1 MDHADDSPVTL
12 AAEAYEASGR
22 RDWAWLRWVNRP
34 KVWQESACLAVMVGH
49 EDEVKGALELEG
61 GRVLSWSGD
70 NTLRIWHVETGAPLG
85 VLEGHTSVVNGAL
98 ALDGGRL
105 FSWSYDNTLRL
116 WDAATGAPLGVLGPR
131 QGSCRL
137 SRHFKEPIPSFRVRG
152 VGG

>member
-1 MDHADDSPVTL
+1 
-12 AAEAYEASGR
+12 
-22 RDWAWLRWVNRP
+22 
-34 KVWQESACLAVMVGH
+34 
-49 EDEVKGALELEG
+49 
-61 GRVLSWSGD
+61 VLSSGPRNISRD
-70 NTLRIWHVETGAPLG
+70 QEATTPLTQG